1 MSGMV
6 SGGLAKQTDPPAGLS
21 AAGGS
26 TLRAQLSPVEF
37 ALFASFGVRRRLAA
51 DQVLFRRGDL
61 CTSMYIIVSG
71 AICLDFG
78 PGLPAKQLAA
88 NDFFGELA
96 MLMERHPRS
105 SDARAS
111 CETLLIELTQEGFEQ
126 LIEQDPAMV
135 VFFLRRT
142 VSRVVVSEQRLIG
155 QLSRRNQE
163 LEAALG
169 NLYSATHELNHTR
182 EMVYNDDL
190 TGLHNRRS
198 LTAYLQRSHRSG
210 QRPQGLLL
218 IDCDDF
224 KGLNDRHGHLAG
236 DQALQRLARILD
248 SVVGQD
254 DLACRLG
261 GDEFCVLLCRTDAL
275 HLMRTAEF
283 ILDAMRSLA
292 AFPGAEPGARSV
304 SIGVSLVNAAYHWN
318 EAYARA
324 DQALYEAKRLGGNR
338 AQWFAG

>member
-142 VSRVVVSEQRLIG
+142 VSRVVGSEQRLIG
-155 QLSRRNQE
+155 QLSAGQSLQRHPRAQP
-163 LEAALG
+163 
-169 NLYSATHELNHTR
+169 HPR
-182 EMVYNDDL
+182 D
-190 TGLHNRRS
+190 GLQR
-198 LTAYLQRSHRSG
+198 RSHRAA
-210 QRPQGLLL
+210 QPPLA
-218 IDCDDF
+218 
-224 KGLNDRHGHLAG
+224 DRLPAALAPFRAASAG
-236 DQALQRLARILD
+236 PAADRLR
-248 SVVGQD
+248 
-254 DLACRLG
+254 
-261 GDEFCVLLCRTDAL
+261 
-275 HLMRTAEF
+275 
-283 ILDAMRSLA
+283 
-292 AFPGAEPGARSV
+292 
-304 SIGVSLVNAAYHWN
+304 
-318 EAYARA
+318 
-324 DQALYEAKRLGGNR
+324 
-338 AQWFAG
+338 

>member
-6 SGGLAKQTDPPAGLS
+6 SGGLARKPDLSAGLLT
-21 AAGGS
+21 AGGS
-26 TLRAQLSPVEF
+26 ALRAQLSPVEF
-37 ALFASFGVRRRLAA
+37 ALFAAFGIRRELVA
-51 DQVLFRRGDL
+51 DELLFRRGDL
-61 CTSMYIIVSG
+61 CTSMYVIVSG
-71 AICLDFG
+71 AISLDFG

-88 NDFFGELA
+88 NDFFGELG

-111 CETLLIELTQEGFEQ
+111 CDTLLIELTQHGFHQ

-135 VFFLRRT
+135 VFFLRRA
-142 VSRVVVSEQRLIG
+142 VSRVVGSEQRLIG

-163 LEAALG
+163 LETALG

-182 EMVYNDDL
+182 EMVFSDDL

-198 LTAYLQRSHRSG
+198 LTAYLQRSHRSE

-236 DQALQRLARILD
+236 DQALQRLGRILD
-248 SVVGQD
+248 SVVGKD
-254 DLACRLG
+254 DIACRLG
-261 GDEFCVLLCRTDAL
+261 GDEFCVLLRRCDDAQ
-275 HLMRTAEF
+275 LMRTAEF
-283 ILDAMRSLA
+283 VLEAVRNLA

-304 SIGVSLVNAAYHWN
+304 SIGVSPIGEEHHWN
-318 EAYARA
+318 DVYMRA
-324 DQALYEAKRLGGNR
+324 DKALYEAKRLGGDR
-338 AQWFAG
+338 ALRFAD